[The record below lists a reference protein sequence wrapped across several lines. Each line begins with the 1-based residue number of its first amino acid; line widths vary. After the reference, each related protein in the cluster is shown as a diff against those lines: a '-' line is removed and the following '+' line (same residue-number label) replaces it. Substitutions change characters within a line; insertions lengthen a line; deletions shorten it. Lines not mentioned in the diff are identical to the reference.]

1 MLGKSGSSFNIGAL
15 GLSPDAVNAHINER
29 QDHLEDTI
37 TKLDI
42 RTFMRQQLQNLL
54 KNIDNMNKENISNIT
69 DKLNNLSKFL

>member
-1 MLGKSGSSFNIGAL
+1 MLGKSGSSFNIGASA
-15 GLSPDAVNAHINER
+15 LSVDAVNAHINER